1 MLKNALIF
9 LLLQSRIKLTIED
22 QEKDIGDRDI
32 ALERAFKFYKLKH
45 DEKKKIASK
54 NKPKNLSLKIYK

>member
-32 ALERAFKFYKLKH
+32 ALERAFKFYKALSELYTDLFH
-45 DEKKKIASK
+45 KIK
-54 NKPKNLSLKIYK
+54 TR

>member
-22 QEKDIGDRDI
+22 QEKDMEDRDI

-54 NKPKNLSLKIYK
+54 NKP